1 MEIQYPVIVAEY
13 AVIVARSEFSE
24 IQKTVRQTKLP
35 RRSLEIDAILYSVM
49 VAEYSVIVARQTV
62 RQTKLPRLDLGRKLH
77 LHFLSKSPFVEST
90 PVVLESGAS
99 LVAQPKQPEICRLL
113 PLLDRSVL
121 VSISAKLT
129 DPSISPSNLP

>member
-24 IQKTVRQTKLP
+24 IQKNDAVIAARQTVRQTKLP

-77 LHFLSKSPFVEST
+77 LHFLSKSPFVECT
-90 PVVLESGAS
+90 PVALKFGAS
-99 LVAQPKQPEICRLL
+99 LVAQ
-113 PLLDRSVL
+113 
-121 VSISAKLT
+121 T
-129 DPSISPSNLP
+129 

>member
-62 RQTKLPRLDLGRKLH
+62 RQTKLPRRSLEIDAILYSVMVAEYSGMGARSMKLQRLDLLLKLNW
-77 LHFLSKSPFVEST
+77 HFLSKSPFVECT
-90 PVVLESGAS
+90 PVALKSGAS
-99 LVAQPKQPEICRLL
+99 LVAQ
-113 PLLDRSVL
+113 
-121 VSISAKLT
+121 T
-129 DPSISPSNLP
+129 